1 MKYVSKI
8 ISLESGKTVYLTEK
22 IDDIAYHYTVDD
34 FDELLDGDLNL
45 FPIDGDIK
53 DVKGIILNKI
63 YLIAFDEDIDFWQE
77 IEKKAE
83 EIEEL
88 IKKIGYMP
96 PIVIEYEEKDGSVT
110 WEDEIDTELYFL
122 KNYYNAVLRHDYI
135 EYEYD
140 SENGDTEEIEKGEKV
155 NNEIDELPE
164 QGKIN
169 LQFILNIEPDISKN
183 ETIEYYLN
191 EWRWQNG
198 K

>member
-1 MKYVSKI
+1 MEHVSKI
-8 ISLESGKTVYLTEK
+8 ISIESGKTVYLTEK
-22 IDDIAYHYTVDD
+22 IDDIAYNYTVDD

-45 FPIDGDIK
+45 FPIEGDIK
-53 DVKGIILNKI
+53 DVKGIIINKI
-63 YLIAFDEDIDFWQE
+63 YLIAFDEDIHFWAE
-77 IEKKAE
+77 IEEKAE

-96 PIVIEYEEKDGSVT
+96 YIVIEYEEISSNGS

-122 KNYYNAVLRHDYI
+122 RNYYDAVLRHDYI

-140 SENGDTEEIEKGEKV
+140 SENGDEEEIKKGEKI
-155 NNEIDELPE
+155 NKEIDELPE

-169 LQFILNIEPDISKN
+169 LQFIINIEPDISKN

-191 EWRWQNG
+191 DWRWQHG